1 MPDSPS
7 SPALGGQ
14 PDLRTRRRAQTE
26 REIHTAAVELSEARG
41 FDQVTVNDIAARAGV
56 SQRTFFRYFPTK
68 DSAVLYDQW
77 GVADA
82 LATLITT
89 LKPKQIELTD
99 IESVI
104 ATTLTTAV
112 TADPS
117 DGPDILRRYR
127 LVMATPQLAAAA
139 FVDRNHQINRLL
151 QALDDNSAPTRSRMR
166 LLLDLAY
173 TVLFTAVTEWA
184 ETRTTPPEP
193 NGTDLLAIYHRLC
206 KQLRHTCR

>member
-1 MPDSPS
+1 MSDSSS
-7 SPALGGQ
+7 SPAIGGQ
-14 PDLRTRRRAQTE
+14 PDLRARRRAQTE

-41 FDQVTVNDIAARAGV
+41 FDQITVNDIAARAGV

-82 LATLITT
+82 IGRLITT
-89 LKPKQIELTD
+89 LEPERIELTD

-104 ATTLTTAV
+104 ATTLDSAV
-112 TADPS
+112 TADPP

-127 LVMATPQLAAAA
+127 LILATPQLAAAA
-139 FVDRNHQINRLL
+139 FVERNHQINQLL
-151 QALDDNSAPTRSRMR
+151 HALDDNSAETRSRMR

-173 TVLFTAVTEWA
+173 TVLFAAVTEWA
-184 ETRTTPPEP
+184 ETRTNPTEH
-193 NGTDLLAIYHRLC
+193 NGTALLDIYHRLC